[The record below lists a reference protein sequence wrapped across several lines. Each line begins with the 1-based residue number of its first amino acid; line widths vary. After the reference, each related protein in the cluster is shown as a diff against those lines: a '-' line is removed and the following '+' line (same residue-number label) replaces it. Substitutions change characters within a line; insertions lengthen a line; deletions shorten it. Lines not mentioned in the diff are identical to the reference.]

1 MQANLNDLEKVALL
15 LVSIGAI
22 NWGLV
27 GLLDLNLV
35 TFLLGGAPTLENLVY
50 VLVGLAGLTMAGYL
64 ARVDAE
70 AKQDAK
76 EGALVRAKVA
86 A

>member
-27 GLLDLNLV
+27 GLLDFNLV

-50 VLVGLAGLTMAGYL
+50 VLVGLAGLAMAGLL

-70 AKQDAK
+70 AKQAAQ
-76 EGALVRAKVA
+76 EGALVRAKVPA
-86 A
+86 